1 MEQVI
6 LITTILQWEEALAD
20 SCTKPLLL
28 FKHSTSCPTSSG
40 AYEELTNWVEDAK
53 ELFLNIGIVHVIEH
67 RSVSNAITEQL
78 GIKHESPQVILLSNG
93 RVLWHESHWSIT
105 YSTLD
110 RHLGTHC
117 EK

>member
-1 MEQVI
+1 MEQI
-6 LITTILQWEEALAD
+6 ASLTSIPQWEEALAA
-20 SCTKPLLL
+20 SHNQPLFL
-28 FKHSTSCPTSSG
+28 FKHSTNCPTSSG
-40 AYEELTNWVEDAK
+40 AYEELTNWIEDARG
-53 ELFLNIGIVHVIEH
+53 LFVNIMIVYVIEN
-67 RSVSNAITEQL
+67 RSVSNAISEQL

-110 RHLGTHC
+110 QHLGTHC